1 MVIIF
6 QVGKAELKD
15 GSLSLDVLDWD
26 FTCYRK
32 IGNIQV
38 IETNHTYH
46 LFAICVILHPNTLLQ
61 YLTFYILTLLQY

>member
-1 MVIIF
+1 MAIF
-6 QVGKAELKD
+6 QVEKADLKD

-38 IETNHTYH
+38 SETNHTYH
-46 LFAICVILHPNTLLQ
+46 AIVVVVVLQ
-61 YLTFYILTLLQY
+61 